1 MDARIK
7 QLRQLFAKHDVDAF
21 IVMDNSNIR
30 YLTRFSSSESWL
42 FVTKTKAYYVTDFR
56 YILEAKKGLKGI
68 EVVRYTK
75 SFYET
80 IFQLAVKNRVK
91 KLGFD
96 AYHLSLG
103 QYHHLKKSAKHV
115 QLMER
120 NGLVETLRE
129 VKDQY
134 EVKAIRNALKIH
146 AQALKLATKWVRP
159 GRTERDVCSDLENFA
174 KSKNVGFSFP
184 PIVASGPNSCFPH
197 ARVSDRRIKNNELVL
212 FDMGIDKNGYKSDLT
227 RMFFLGRIPKLVTEI
242 NDFVRIAQQKAIKII
257 KPGVCIADVDK
268 AARGFLA
275 SKGLDQ
281 YFGHALGH
289 GVGLD
294 IHESPRLSSQN
305 TSTLRPGMVITVEPA
320 VYLPN
325 KFGIRL
331 EEMVLVTKTGCE
343 VLSGNIN

>member
-1 MDARIK
+1 MEARIK
-7 QLRQLFAKHDVDAF
+7 QLRQLFAKHDIDAF
-21 IVMDNSNIR
+21 IVMNETNIK
-30 YLTRFSSSESWL
+30 YLTRFPASESWL
-42 FVTKTKAYYVTDFR
+42 FITKTKVYYVTDFR
-56 YILEAKKGLKGI
+56 YILEAKAGLKGI

-80 IFQLAVKNRVK
+80 VFQLAAKNKIK
-91 KLGFD
+91 KCGFD

-103 QYHHLKKSAKHV
+103 QYHHLKKFAKNI
-115 QLMER
+115 QLIER
-120 NGLVETLRE
+120 NGLVEHLRE
-129 VKDQY
+129 VKDQD
-134 EVKAIRNALKIH
+134 EIKAIREALKVH
-146 AQALKLATKWVRP
+146 SDALKLAPKWVRP
-159 GRTERDVCSDLENFA
+159 GRKETDVLADLQDFA
-174 KSKNVGFSFP
+174 KSKKVGFSFP
-184 PIVASGPNSCFPH
+184 PIIASGPNSCFPH
-197 ARVSDRRIKNNELVL
+197 ARASERKIKNNEPVL

-242 NDFVRIAQQKAIKII
+242 NDYVRVAQQKAIKII
-257 KPGVCIADVDK
+257 KPGICIAEVDK

-305 TSTLRPGMVITVEPA
+305 TSVLKPGMVITVEPA

-343 VLSGNIN
+343 VLSGYIN